1 MSTATVQALE
11 AMNGTELSDFT
22 AWYDAKTEEVQELID
37 SISDMTSNIIE
48 ESEYDSFIEELDS
61 YGIENA
67 STFEDAYAGC
77 YEGSGLTSAEAEFC
91 QELCSDCGYI
101 EVNDLPSFLANHI
114 DWQAVWDCEL
124 RHDYFTIEAGS
135 TYFFS
140 AHF

>member
-11 AMNGTELSDFT
+11 AMNGTKLCAYT

-37 SISDMTSNIIE
+37 SISDMTSNIVE
-48 ESEYDSFIEELDS
+48 EAEYDSFIEELDS
-61 YGIENA
+61 YGIDNA
-67 STFEDAYAGC
+67 STFEEAYSGC